1 MWSFYAD
8 FRISILDDI
17 MLCNSYQLLILDL
30 NNFLDKIKDLPDN
43 FTRIFSNA
51 VAFLVAICFA
61 LGVVLAIVGAI
72 KWATGWDDKGG
83 KKTIVKGIV
92 LIGISLIAGGTGLT
106 IVTFM

>member
-8 FRISILDDI
+8 FRISILGDI
-17 MLCNSYQLLILDL
+17 MQCNSYQLMVLDL
-30 NNFLDKIKDLPDN
+30 NIFLDKIKDLPDN

-72 KWATGWDDKGG
+72 KWATGWDDKGE
-83 KKTIVKGIV
+83 KKQ
-92 LIGISLIAGGTGLT
+92 
-106 IVTFM
+106 

>member
-1 MWSFYAD
+1 
-8 FRISILDDI
+8 